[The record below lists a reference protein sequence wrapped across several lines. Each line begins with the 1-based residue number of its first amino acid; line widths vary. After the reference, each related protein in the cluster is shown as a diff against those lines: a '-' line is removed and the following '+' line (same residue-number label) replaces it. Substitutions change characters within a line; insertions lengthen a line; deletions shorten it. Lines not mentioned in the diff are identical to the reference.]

1 MIKQKHLVLTSGV
14 YFNKNGLLLISFI
27 LLFQF
32 FVINSFSQEQ
42 VKKEK
47 NTSTIVNKFPIVVID
62 MKKVLS
68 KASSWNTLQNEMKEL
83 EENFKKQIANE
94 ENDLKK
100 EQKSLI
106 AQKSVIS
113 KEDFKVKEDVFR
125 GKVKKTQ
132 TKIENIRRDLES
144 TMAKGMQIIQ
154 AEAIKHLK
162 EIAAKEG
169 YLLVLDAT
177 STVIA
182 ADKINIS
189 DLVAEKLNKSLPKIN
204 IERKEDKK
212 VN

>member
-1 MIKQKHLVLTSGV
+1 
-14 YFNKNGLLLISFI
+14 
-27 LLFQF
+27 
-32 FVINSFSQEQ
+32 
-42 VKKEK
+42 
-47 NTSTIVNKFPIVVID
+47 

-68 KASSWNTLQNEMKEL
+68 KANAWKTLQTEMKEL
-83 EENFKKQIANE
+83 EENFKNEIASE
-94 ENDLKK
+94 ESDLKK
-100 EQKSLI
+100 EQQNLI

-113 KEDFKVKEDVFR
+113 QEDYKIKEDLFR

-132 TKIENIRRDLES
+132 TKIENIRRKLES

-162 EIAAKEG
+162 KIAAKEG

-189 DLVAEKLNKSLPKIN
+189 DLVAEKLNKTLPKIN

>member
-1 MIKQKHLVLTSGV
+1 MIKQKHLVLTSEV
-14 YFNKNGLLLISFI
+14 YFSKKTILLLFVI

-32 FVINSFSQEQ
+32 FFLNCYSQEQ
-42 VKKEK
+42 IKKE
-47 NTSTIVNKFPIVVID
+47 NNLSSSISKFPIVVID

-68 KASSWNTLQNEMKEL
+68 KANAWKTLQTEMKEL
-83 EENFKKQIANE
+83 EENFKNEIASE
-94 ENDLKK
+94 ESDLKK
-100 EQKSLI
+100 EQQNLI

-113 KEDFKVKEDVFR
+113 QEDYKIKEDLFR

-132 TKIENIRRDLES
+132 TKIENIRRKLES

-189 DLVAEKLNKSLPKIN
+189 DLVAEKLNKTLPKIN

>member
-1 MIKQKHLVLTSGV
+1 MIKQKHLVLTSEV
-14 YFNKNGLLLISFI
+14 YFSKKTISLLFVI

-32 FVINSFSQEQ
+32 FFLNCYSQEQ
-42 VKKEK
+42 IKKE
-47 NTSTIVNKFPIVVID
+47 NNLSSSISKFPIVVID

-68 KASSWNTLQNEMKEL
+68 KANAWKTLQTEMKEL
-83 EENFKKQIANE
+83 EENFKNDISSE
-94 ENDLKK
+94 ESDLKK
-100 EQKSLI
+100 EQQNLI

-113 KEDFKVKEDVFR
+113 QEDYKIKEDLFR

-132 TKIENIRRDLES
+132 TKIENIRRKLES

-162 EIAAKEG
+162 KIAAKEG

-189 DLVAEKLNKSLPKIN
+189 DLVAEKLNKTLPKIN

>member
-1 MIKQKHLVLTSGV
+1 MIKQKHLVLTSEV
-14 YFNKNGLLLISFI
+14 YFSKKTISLLFVI

-32 FVINSFSQEQ
+32 FFLNCYSQEQ
-42 VKKEK
+42 IKKE
-47 NTSTIVNKFPIVVID
+47 NNLSSSISKFPIVVID

-68 KASSWNTLQNEMKEL
+68 KANAWKTLQTEMKEL
-83 EENFKKQIANE
+83 EENFKNEIASE
-94 ENDLKK
+94 ESDLKK
-100 EQKSLI
+100 EQQNLI

-113 KEDFKVKEDVFR
+113 QEDYKIKEDLFR

-132 TKIENIRRDLES
+132 TKIENIRRKLES

-189 DLVAEKLNKSLPKIN
+189 DLVAEKLNKTLPKIN

>member
-1 MIKQKHLVLTSGV
+1 MIKQKHLALT
-14 YFNKNGLLLISFI
+14 LEHSFKKYKFLAI
-27 LLFQF
+27 CLLFVFNF
-32 FVINSFSQEQ
+32 FNINIYAQEQ
-42 VKKEK
+42 SKKEQNISK
-47 NTSTIVNKFPIVVID
+47 VENNFPIVVID

-68 KASSWNTLQNEMKEL
+68 KATAWKTLQDEMKVL
-83 EENFKKQIANE
+83 EESFKKDITKE
-94 ENDLKK
+94 ESDLKK
-100 EQKSLI
+100 EQQNLL
-106 AQKSVIS
+106 AQKSVIAE
-113 KEDFKVKEDVFR
+113 EDFKEKENTFR

-132 TKIENIRRDLES
+132 TKIENIRRELES

-162 EIAAKEG
+162 DIAVKEG

-204 IERKEDKK
+204 IERKKDKK
-212 VN
+212 DN